1 MRILYVISNPFYY
14 TVSPI
19 GGSISSG
26 TGVIKSLDK
35 KGYKIDILSDDKL
48 PTIKGSESINYIF
61 FKNLLIRKLLFENKK
76 LIPFRIY
83 NFLSNSLFKLSI
95 RLTMSA
101 LVRKQKYDL
110 VYIRASHFAYLP
122 LYYAKNSNLKS
133 ILEVNKPL
141 SMQSFNRKG
150 GFSNLKRDSV
160 KKISSEIKQYEYSDL
175 ISIDSKLR
183 SKWILKFVDKKF
195 KNKILINHNG
205 VDQDLFFPS
214 ESSIR
219 SNIVGMASS
228 FRWYNDIDELMNIIH
243 RVINRKKEVIF
254 KLFIGDKSK
263 KIEIDSKIESYGLKD
278 SIVSEY
284 EIPLNKMPEKISEC
298 NILISHFNFHGVW
311 PHICSIKHLEYM
323 ALSKPVVATNAGEVN
338 FAIKHDHNGIL
349 VDEGDEDGFAN
360 AIIKLLDNKKFATKL
375 GINGRKDVIDNHTW
389 DRHVDKFMDSYKKL

>member
-14 TVSPI
+14 TLSPI

-48 PTIKGSESINYIF
+48 PTIIKGSESINYIF
-61 FKNLLIRKLLFENKK
+61 FKNLLIRKFLFENKK

-83 NFLSNSLFKLSI
+83 NFLNNSLFKLSI
-95 RLTMSA
+95 RFTMST
-101 LVRKQKYDL
+101 LLRKQKYDL
-110 VYIRASHFAYLP
+110 VYIRASHFAYLA
-122 LYYAKNSNLKS
+122 LYFAKNSNLKS

-228 FRWYNDIDELMNIIH
+228 FRWYNDIVELMNIIH
-243 RVINRKKEVIF
+243 RVLNRKKEVIF
-254 KLFIGDKSK
+254 KLFIGDGSK

-284 EIPLNKMPEKISEC
+284 EIPLNKMPEKMSEC

-338 FAIKHDHNGIL
+338 FAIKHGHNGIL
-349 VDEGDEDGFAN
+349 VDEGDE
-360 AIIKLLDNKKFATKL
+360 
-375 GINGRKDVIDNHTW
+375 
-389 DRHVDKFMDSYKKL
+389 MDLQMR